1 MQDKETKL
9 QRAREVLRIEA
20 ESILALRE
28 RIGEEFLQLV
38 DMILD
43 LPGKLVITGVGKSGI
58 VGQKIVATMCSTG
71 TPAVYL
77 DATGALHGDLGVVAE
92 GDLLIAISNSGESSE
107 LLNVVL
113 AARKIGACVAAF
125 TGNPSSSLAENS
137 DLVLNVGVA
146 REACPLG
153 LAPTASTTAAL
164 AMGDALAMVLMAS
177 IGFTS
182 KHYAR
187 FHPGGSLGQR
197 LKLTVREMMRT
208 GDDLPVVAEDD
219 TFSDALDA
227 MSAGAN
233 LGVALVTDPAGVLS
247 GIITDGDV
255 RRLLMDHDEPARTG
269 GSIMTRKAAEL
280 MKRNPM
286 TIEADAAV
294 SEAVRVMEKG
304 TGKGSITSLAIID
317 SRGRPTGIIH
327 LHDILGRGKF
337 MI

>member
-1 MQDKETKL
+1 MMNVNENRIR
-9 QRAREVLRIEA
+9 RAREVLQIEA
-20 ESILALRE
+20 DSILALRD
-28 RIGEEFLQLV
+28 RVGAEFSTLV
-38 DMILD
+38 EMILS
-43 LPGKLVITGVGKSGI
+43 LKGGKVVVTGVGKSGI
-58 VGQKIVATMCSTG
+58 VGQKIAATMCSTG

-77 DATGALHGDLGVVAE
+77 DSTGALHGDLGVVSKD
-92 GDLLIAISNSGESSE
+92 DLLIAISNSGEAAE
-107 LLNVVL
+107 LLNVVF
-113 AARKIGACVAAF
+113 AAKNIGARVVAM
-125 TGNPSSSLAENS
+125 TGNRQSTLAQEA
-137 DLVLNVGVA
+137 DCVVDVGVA

-164 AMGDALAMVLMAS
+164 AMGDALAMVLMEE

-197 LKLTVREMMRT
+197 LKLKVGDVMRT
-208 GDDLPVVAEDD
+208 GADLPVVGE
-219 TFSDALDA
+219 SDPFATALEVMA
-227 MSAGAN
+227 SKAN
-233 LGVALVTDPAGVLS
+233 LGVVLVTDGSGRLA

-255 RRLLMDHDEPARTG
+255 RRMVTQGASFTG
-269 GSIMTRKAAEL
+269 KAAADL

-286 TIEADAAV
+286 TIDADVSA

-304 TGKGSITSLAIID
+304 TGRGSITSLAIVD
-317 SRGRPTGIIH
+317 AQCKPVGLVH

>member
-1 MQDKETKL
+1 MQHKETKL
-9 QRAREVLRIEA
+9 QRAREVLQIEA
-20 ESILALRE
+20 ESILALRD
-28 RIGEEFLQLV
+28 RIGGEFLQLV

-58 VGQKIVATMCSTG
+58 VGRKIVATLCSTG

-92 GDLLIAISNSGESSE
+92 GDLLVAISNSGESSE
-107 LLNVVL
+107 LLNVAF
-113 AARKIGACVAAF
+113 AARKIGARVVAF

-164 AMGDALAMVLMAS
+164 AMGDALAMVLMES

-197 LKLTVREMMRT
+197 LKLTVREIMRT
-208 GDDLPVVAEDD
+208 GDEMPVVAEGD
-219 TFSDALDA
+219 TFNDALRA

-233 LGVALVTDPAGVLS
+233 LGVVLVTDPAGALS

-255 RRLLMDHDEPARTG
+255 RRLLMGRDE
-269 GSIMTRKAAEL
+269 SIKTRPVGEL

-294 SEAVRVMEKG
+294 SEALRVMEKG

-317 SRGRPTGIIH
+317 SQGRPTGIIH